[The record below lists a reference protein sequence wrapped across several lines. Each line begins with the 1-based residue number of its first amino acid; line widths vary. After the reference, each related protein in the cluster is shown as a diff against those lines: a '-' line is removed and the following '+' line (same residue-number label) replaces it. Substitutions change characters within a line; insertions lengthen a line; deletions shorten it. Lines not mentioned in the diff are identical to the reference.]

1 MQIIRVPVGAF
12 ITNCYIAEGQEPGRG
27 FLVDPA
33 DNPKKLISILEEKQN
48 DAFLATDCIATEKL
62 VSGEYNTDVF
72 VFGES
77 GVRKLL
83 ADIQVEEQNHAEML
97 YKYKMANGMS

>member
-33 DNPKKLISILEEKQN
+33 DNPEKADLHPGGKADLSGSN
-48 DAFLATDCIATEKL
+48 SSDTWSLRSYSCGTEAAGTMERDSGVLQCKGY
-62 VSGEYNTDVF
+62 SGESY
-72 VFGES
+72 
-77 GVRKLL
+77 GV
-83 ADIQVEEQNHAEML
+83 
-97 YKYKMANGMS
+97 